1 VLLGRAPSAAEL
13 NEVQRRRSFTT
24 RATQRLQVAIQERV
38 IGRVLKSSK
47 PLSLPWPFRLLRAW
61 PMLRRIPA
69 RVLGVGFRPE
79 HVRTPELR

>member
-1 VLLGRAPSAAEL
+1 M
-13 NEVQRRRSFTT
+13 
-24 RATQRLQVAIQERV
+24 QERV

-61 PMLRRIPA
+61 PILRRIPA